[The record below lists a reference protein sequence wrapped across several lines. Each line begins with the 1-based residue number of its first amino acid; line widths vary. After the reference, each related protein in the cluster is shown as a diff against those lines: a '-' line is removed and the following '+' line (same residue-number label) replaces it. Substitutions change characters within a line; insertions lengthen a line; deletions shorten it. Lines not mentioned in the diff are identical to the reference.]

1 MCGGC
6 KPLTTNWRTT
16 LSTPV
21 WDTLRVSHSLVCLE
35 GGAKE
40 PSVDDFLLRADKEL
54 RCPPTGTG
62 TDSGEATAATW
73 LWFSAMHEAIGG
85 RPSIEPPI
93 LIDSCEAEVT
103 GSSAVSN
110 EPGLSPSA
118 SVEEREEDSTT
129 SAPSGTGNFHKET
142 PCTSSGTPPTKKKR
156 TNRVQDFLETETEKE
171 EERFQATH
179 KLMQST
185 SNRFLDLFEQ
195 LIKKS

>member
-1 MCGGC
+1 MARSQDG
-6 KPLTTNWRTT
+6 T
-16 LSTPV
+16 L
-21 WDTLRVSHSLVCLE
+21 
-35 GGAKE
+35 GGANLGKRW
-40 PSVDDFLLRADKEL
+40 RAEAASPWGEL

-93 LIDSCEAEVT
+93 LTDSCDAEVT

-118 SVEEREEDSTT
+118 SVDEREEDSTT
-129 SAPSGTGNFHKET
+129 SAASGTGNFHKET
-142 PCTSSGTPPTKKKR
+142 PCTSLGPPPRKKKR

-179 KLMQST
+179 ELMQST